1 MLCQKCQ
8 KRVANVQMT
17 QIINNN
23 KTVIYLCEQ
32 CAGGRQV
39 NVISPFSI
47 NDFFSGFMGFPYMHR
62 LLSKTRMWCVKPAG

>member
-32 CAGGRQV
+32 CAREEGKF

-47 NDFFSGFMGFPYMHR
+47 
-62 LLSKTRMWCVKPAG
+62 K